1 MPRTQ
6 QTAAT
11 DEERALV
18 IEYRRKKNREYMR
31 EYRRKHKDELEA
43 QAFARDLEKARAEKE
58 AAAAAAEV

>member
-58 AAAAAAEV
+58 AAAAAGEA